1 MMHHCYI
8 TIHAPSAIISN
19 IMNFTYR
26 YNNNPNMDMAAL
38 VERLKKK
45 HDYKRKRMKREQRK
59 SRNKNGKEQT
69 ILRETEA
76 DKNIKEEPKVIHTY
90 STAKESE
97 AQTFAK
103 LSNESPQI
111 RLNSGFNSRLNKKQK
126 SENDTN

>member
-1 MMHHCYI
+1 MMHHYYI

-26 YNNNPNMDMAAL
+26 YNNNQNMDMAAL
-38 VERLKKK
+38 IERLKKK

-69 ILRETEA
+69 ILREAEA

-90 STAKESE
+90 STAK
-97 AQTFAK
+97 
-103 LSNESPQI
+103 
-111 RLNSGFNSRLNKKQK
+111 
-126 SENDTN
+126 